1 VSVPRYTALRRNRRR
16 HGAGSRSV
24 LLQLDLCWRI
34 GHTSSHYKSGVLIIG
49 LCGGGTKSD
58 GAEYPSVIESRL
70 KPDTY
75 FENESE

>member
-1 VSVPRYTALRRNRRR
+1 
-16 HGAGSRSV
+16 
-24 LLQLDLCWRI
+24 LQLDLCWRI